1 MDRPARTGFED
12 PGEPSRGQDALFA
25 EHHALRSS
33 VRKHLRG
40 SWGPL
45 LGFGLVSLAAVPIA
59 RHAFNFGA
67 HGRYVV
73 SYPLFAYAEL
83 KGVCRV
89 HVEGAPCDTHE
100 FDGSVLRFLAWGL
113 WFAVL
118 PLLWLAFA
126 RWYRRRGEIRGITPR
141 RRPWLWAVALT
152 FTLVVAAFLALFLLR
167 GQPGNASFLEN
178 SYASPWY
185 VVGVGLL
192 VLGLLERRWITVTAG
207 LCHAVLLSAYLAPT
221 WGTSW
226 LPWAYP
232 AEPGWLDGPEFKA
245 LLLAA
250 ILLVAGVA
258 EWASAR
264 PSRAHR
270 TGSLIARTT

>member
-1 MDRPARTGFED
+1 MDRAARAGAED
-12 PGEPSRGQDALFA
+12 PGEPSIGQGALLA

-33 VRKHLRG
+33 VRRHLRG

-59 RHAFNFGA
+59 RDAFNFGA
-67 HGRYVV
+67 HGRSVA

-89 HVEGAPCDTHE
+89 RFEGGPCDAHE

-118 PLLWLAFA
+118 PLLWMAFA
-126 RWYRRRGEIRGITPR
+126 RWYRRRGEIRGIMPR
-141 RRPWLWAVALT
+141 RRPWLSAVALT
-152 FTLVVAAFLALFLLR
+152 FALVVTASLARVLLWE
-167 GQPGNASFLEN
+167 QPGNLSFVEDT
-178 SYASPWY
+178 YASPWY
-185 VVGVGLL
+185 VVGAGLL
-192 VLGLLERRWITVTAG
+192 VLGVLERRWITAAAG
-207 LCHAVLLSAYLAPT
+207 MCHAALLSAYLAST
-221 WGTSW
+221 WGAGW
-226 LPWAYP
+226 LPWASP
-232 AEPGWLDGPEFKA
+232 AEPGWIDGPEFKA

-250 ILLVAGVA
+250 ILLVAGFT
-258 EWASAR
+258 EWAAAR
-264 PSRAHR
+264 PPRAHR